1 MQKMLIPGLGR
12 EVSRLGLGSMIFHPE
27 RKALVFE
34 LIDAWRARGG
44 NLIDTAAC
52 YAGGQSERAIG
63 LYLQEVGGRE
73 DLVILDKAF
82 DNAETLVPEAIA
94 AGVAGDLERLGT
106 DYLDLFLFHRDNEKV
121 PVNEIVD
128 AMDLEV
134 RAGRVRAW
142 GGSNWTV
149 PRTMEANA
157 YAAIAGRAP
166 VSVSSPHVC
175 LATAV
180 EPFWPGCTQA
190 SAADLAWYREAAMPV
205 LAWSSQGRGF
215 FLDGSGPAD
224 TNADLRRVYGH
235 EDNYRKLERVRQ
247 LAADKGLAPIQVA
260 LAYVLSLDAPIIAL
274 VGPAAVSEIDSSVDA
289 SSLRLTPAEIAWLEL
304 RA

>member
-1 MQKMLIPGLGR
+1 VQKTLIPGLNR
-12 EVSRLGLGSMIFHPE
+12 EVSQLGLGSMIFHPD

-82 DNAETLVPEAIA
+82 DNAETLVPEAIS
-94 AGVAGDLERLGT
+94 AGIEGNLERLGT
-106 DYLDLFLFHRDNEKV
+106 NYLDLFLFHRDNEKV
-121 PVNEIVD
+121 SVQEIVD
-128 AMDLEV
+128 AMHFEV
-134 RAGRVRAW
+134 LAGRVRAW

-149 PRTMEANA
+149 PRIWEANS
-157 YAAIAGRAP
+157 YAAITGKTP
-166 VSVSSPHVC
+166 MSVSSPHVC

-180 EPFWPGCTQA
+180 EPFWAGCTQA
-190 SAADLAWYREAAMPV
+190 YSADLRWYREKGIPV

-215 FLDGSGPAD
+215 FLEGSGPED
-224 TNADLRRVYGH
+224 TNADLRRVYGR
-235 EDNYRKLERVRQ
+235 EDNYEKLERVRQ
-247 LAADKGLAPIQVA
+247 LAAEKGLAPVQIA

-274 VGPAAVSEIDSSVDA
+274 VGPATVGEIDSSVDA
-289 SSLRLTPAEIAWLEL
+289 SSLRLTPDEMAWLEL